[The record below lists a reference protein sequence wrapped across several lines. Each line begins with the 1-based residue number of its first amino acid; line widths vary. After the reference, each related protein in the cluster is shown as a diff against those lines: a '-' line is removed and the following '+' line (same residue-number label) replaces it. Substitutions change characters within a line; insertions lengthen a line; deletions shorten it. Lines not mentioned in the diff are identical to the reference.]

1 MIVEYRKF
9 SPVLLI
15 QELGL
20 FKDNMKKKNHKWIK
34 ANYFG
39 KEKKRV
45 SCLIITEHFEG
56 TEKAFF
62 PGWDKVF
69 NLQEKNIYHPKANLI

>member
-20 FKDNMKKKNHKWIK
+20 FKYNKKKKSQVNQSQLLWK
-34 ANYFG
+34 G
-39 KEKKRV
+39 KKKKRV

-56 TEKAFF
+56 NEKAFF
-62 PGWDKVF
+62 QAEIRYSVYKKKIF
-69 NLQEKNIYHPKANLI
+69 TTQKQI

>member
-20 FKDNMKKKNHKWIK
+20 FKYNKKKNHKWIK

-39 KEKKRV
+39 KEKKKRV

-56 TEKAFF
+56 NEKAFF
-62 PGWDKVF
+62 QAEIRYSVDKKKIF
-69 NLQEKNIYHPKANLI
+69 TTQKQI